1 MEEAWRDASATS
13 VWMPE
18 TTSSFTRKADGWSP
32 AAESSRKERRMSN
45 CWNVAEGSP
54 TTTTGEGFCVE
65 GDRGC
70 FAPAEEGEEEVGKVL
85 GVVEVGG
92 AKAAW

>member
-1 MEEAWRDASATS
+1 
-13 VWMPE
+13 
-18 TTSSFTRKADGWSP
+18 
-32 AAESSRKERRMSN
+32 MSN

-70 FAPAEEGEEEVGKVL
+70 FAPAEEVEEEEDDTEVGKVL